1 MKFDSDDKEKLI
13 KNCVEI
19 ENNIDIIVLSYQIVM
34 MINK

>member
-19 ENNIDIIVLSYQIVM
+19 DNNIDFIVLSYQIVM
-34 MINK
+34 IVNK